1 MYLIKELQII
11 KDDHL
16 IFKPEYVSLGY
27 VETEADALSY
37 TKGCKIYTSK
47 DHKHLPHGTAWPNF
61 ISVKIKLLKSNPL
74 NISSDSVM
82 DKIPDTKLKIE
93 IIEVPIDMTEFTL
106 HELAG
111 MMHKNKGN
119 VYNIPDTPQD
129 VLRSIQWFNNT
140 PIDLH
145 VVIND
150 KPKIG
155 DWCIDKNFHIR
166 KFDGLSVHNDDLK
179 PILESTNKVI
189 NLPLSKEALNKILG
203 KTNTN
208 DLKKYFTESY
218 CEETPETPELALHK
232 TFDGQV
238 LKYDE
243 LDHQHLSNIYWYN
256 MICLNNK
263 PLNIVNII
271 NNRFYGEILPYKPML
286 KFKDEIAFL
295 ESRGY
300 LVWTDKGDYLLGE
313 IFLKNKGRIGTLYK
327 LK

>member
-1 MYLIKELQII
+1 M
-11 KDDHL
+11 
-16 IFKPEYVSLGY
+16 
-27 VETEADALSY
+27 
-37 TKGCKIYTSK
+37 
-47 DHKHLPHGTAWPNF
+47 
-61 ISVKIKLLKSNPL
+61 KIKLLKSNPL
-74 NISSDSVM
+74 NISSDSVK
-82 DKIPDTKLKIE
+82 DEIPDTKLKIE
-93 IIEVPIDMTEFTL
+93 IIEVPIDVTEFTL

-129 VLRSIQWFNNT
+129 VLRSTQWFNNT

-179 PILESTNKVI
+179 PILESTNKAI
-189 NLPLSKEALNKILG
+189 KLPLSKEALNKILG

-208 DLKKYFTESY
+208 DLKKYFTEYISK
-218 CEETPETPELALHK
+218 TAKDELHENTWK
-232 TFDGQV
+232 TFDGKV

-300 LVWTDKGDYLLGE
+300 LVWTDKGDYFLGE